1 MKGRIAALVAA
12 AAATVGA
19 VGAATWAKR
28 RTGAPAGDPGA
39 KARGS
44 VAPGTE
50 QSPLA
55 DDVPP
60 VNPDLASDPPASA
73 SAPAA
78 SRDTGSGDDLTAIRG
93 LGKVKAARLA
103 DAGVSSY
110 AQMAAWS
117 DDDITEIGLRISTS
131 PGQIKREDWVGQA
144 RSLLEGR

>member
-12 AAATVGA
+12 AAAAVGA

-28 RTGAPAGDPGA
+28 RKGVPAVASGA

-44 VAPGTE
+44 MAPGVE
-50 QSPLA
+50 QEPLA
-55 DDVPP
+55 EDVPP

-78 SRDTGSGDDLTAIRG
+78 SGEAGSGDDLTAIRG
-93 LGKVKAARLA
+93 LGRVKAARLA
-103 DAGVSSY
+103 EAGVTSY
-110 AQMAAWS
+110 AQLAAWS
-117 DDDITEIGLRISTS
+117 DDDIADIGLRIGTS

-144 RSLLEGR
+144 RSLLEVR